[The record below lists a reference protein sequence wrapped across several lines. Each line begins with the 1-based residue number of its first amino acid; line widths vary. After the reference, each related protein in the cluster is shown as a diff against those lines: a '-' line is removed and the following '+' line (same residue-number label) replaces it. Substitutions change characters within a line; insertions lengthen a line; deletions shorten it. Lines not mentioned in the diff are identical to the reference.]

1 MIRMRSFTGADRLP
15 TPGTG
20 GIVRPGERRSGATVS
35 REEKP
40 QYSRAGSGAA
50 RARRSRPR
58 GPRSDERELAERPGR
73 LGLEPRRDA
82 ALEVEQRLLA
92 LQAAAVA
99 GERPVRPDHAV
110 AGHDDGQGVAA
121 DRRRDAADDVGP
133 PDGARDLA
141 VRGGLAVRDVEQ
153 GAPDGEVEGARA
165 QVEGEVLERAAL
177 AGEVRVDRGR
187 GRVERDRVAAV
198 PATGAA
204 TSREGDRREAV
215 RARLERERAER
226 GLADVPDEGV
236 EGGVRGHAGQTRGAP
251 RK

>member
-1 MIRMRSFTGADRLP
+1 TDCR
-15 TPGTG
+15 
-20 GIVRPGERRSGATVS
+20 RPGRAESFGLEPRSGERFW
-35 REEKP
+35 REKNL

-50 RARRSRPR
+50 RAHGSRPP
-58 GPRSDERELAERPGR
+58 GPRSDERELPEGPRGRGIEPG
-73 LGLEPRRDA
+73 GHAP
-82 ALEVEQRLLA
+82 LEVQQRLLA

-141 VRGGLAVRDVEQ
+141 VRGGLAVRDVEL

-165 QVEGEVLERAAL
+165 QDEGEVLERAAL